1 MLIKK
6 GKDKRKNGKP
16 VQRYQCKACG
26 TQFTSAVL
34 VARTFHQP
42 DLLNEIFLRYTS
54 GYSVSRLA
62 EELRLDKKTVL
73 RAIHFLGEKCRAY
86 HQELLDTGFLAT
98 DKIQFDEMEG
108 YIHSKIYP
116 VSIGLAVDVL
126 YKRIID
132 IRVAEIKLKGQL
144 KLKVQRDCGGVLP
157 AKVLTRPNN
166 SPAMLDDLMKSI
178 NKALRARGTVLSDEK
193 PAYKTLVKNHLPN
206 NVRFIQEESKILLED
221 SADSQ
226 ALGRFRSVCAHL
238 RTYMSS
244 LGRRKQITVKTMK
257 SMECHFAMMIARYN
271 KYDLREILN
280 HGKIKEDF
288 FEREW
293 RIRKEK
299 KLVRNT
305 SPIVVAH
312 LWKRKQNQL
321 VATLACLLYLRSKQV
336 PEVVQK
342 VA

>member
-1 MLIKK
+1 M
-6 GKDKRKNGKP
+6 
-16 VQRYQCKACG
+16 
-26 TQFTSAVL
+26 
-34 VARTFHQP
+34 
-42 DLLNEIFLRYTS
+42 
-54 GYSVSRLA
+54 A
-62 EELRLDKKTVL
+62 EELQLDKKTVL

-86 HQELLDTGFLAT
+86 HQELLDTGFLST

-144 KLKVQRDCGGVLP
+144 KLKVQRECGGVLP
-157 AKVLTRPNN
+157 AKILARPNN
-166 SPAMLDDLMKSI
+166 SPAMLDELMKSI
-178 NKALRARGTVLSDEK
+178 NKALRFGGTVFSDEK
-193 PAYKTLVKNHLPN
+193 PAYKTLVRNHLSK
-206 NVRFIQEESKILLED
+206 NVRFIQEESKILLKD

-226 ALGRFRSVCAHL
+226 ALGRFRSVCAAYL

-244 LGRRKQITVKTMK
+244 LGRRKQITVKTKK

-293 RIRKEK
+293 RVRKEK

-312 LWKRKQNQL
+312 LWKQKQKQNQL
-321 VATLACLLYLRSKQV
+321 IATLAWVLYLQSKQA
-336 PEVVQK
+336 PNFLPK

>member
-1 MLIKK
+1 M
-6 GKDKRKNGKP
+6 
-16 VQRYQCKACG
+16 
-26 TQFTSAVL
+26 
-34 VARTFHQP
+34 
-42 DLLNEIFLRYTS
+42 
-54 GYSVSRLA
+54 
-62 EELRLDKKTVL
+62 
-73 RAIHFLGEKCRAY
+73 
-86 HQELLDTGFLAT
+86 
-98 DKIQFDEMEG
+98 
-108 YIHSKIYP
+108 
-116 VSIGLAVDVL
+116 
-126 YKRIID
+126 
-132 IRVAEIKLKGQL
+132 
-144 KLKVQRDCGGVLP
+144 P

-166 SPAMLDDLMKSI
+166 SPAMLDELMKSI
-178 NKALRARGTVLSDEK
+178 NKAMRVGGTVLSDEK
-193 PAYKTLVKNHLPN
+193 PAYKTLVKNHLPS
-206 NVRFIQEESKILLED
+206 NVKFIQEESKILLKD
-221 SADSQ
+221 SADAQ

-257 SMECHFAMMIARYN
+257 SMECHFAIMIARYN

-312 LWKRKQNQL
+312 LWKQKQNQL
-321 VATLACLLYLRSKQV
+321 IATLACVLYLRHKQL
-336 PEVVQK
+336 PSVVQK